1 MVIRGA
7 GEGEVK
13 GPLAGVSPARRCAGG
28 TLGLVSH
35 LTVSRAVGA
44 GVLWMWLLHSI
55 DWGSP
60 RGGAR
65 SPTPGPGL
73 ARTARKCT
81 SDRDV
86 SVCGNVERRP
96 ASATDCGP
104 SRGRVGSQVL
114 SCKRR

>member
-73 ARTARKCT
+73 ARTARKWT

-86 SVCGNVERRP
+86 SVCRWNV
-96 ASATDCGP
+96 
-104 SRGRVGSQVL
+104 
-114 SCKRR
+114 